1 MLLELSIA
9 LTHLPGRLITTET
22 VRLHVCVLPKIQP
35 SLRNSFR
42 LLKMEGASIMATVL
56 APLNIGPQMIGEG
69 IIWKAVPTRLD

>member
-9 LTHLPGRLITTET
+9 LMHLPGRLVTKET
-22 VRLHVCVLPKIQP
+22 VRLRVCVLPKIQP

-56 APLNIGPQMIGEG
+56 APLNIGPPDGEG